1 MACQERAASGI
12 SNELWFVGICNLCI
26 LFQPIHCVMLFPM
39 SVRSIVVWIL
49 SLMALQM
56 LSVGIVDASENESRY
71 KDFRTE
77 LMWKAKV
84 GIANTISVGAS
95 KRGVRRVIPIT
106 GGTFEGPEISG
117 EVLPGGEDWQLVRP
131 DGDTELY
138 ARYLLKTDDGYI
150 IQVINRALIHGG
162 NEGKEFYCRSVLDLE
177 APIDSPYDHLNHA
190 IFIGTLEMP
199 QIKPGEDPYV
209 IIGVYKLL

>member
-1 MACQERAASGI
+1 MRFS
-12 SNELWFVGICNLCI
+12 
-26 LFQPIHCVMLFPM
+26 M
-39 SVRSIVVWIL
+39 SVRSIAVGIL
-49 SLMALQM
+49 SLMVVQM
-56 LSVGIVDASENESRY
+56 LSAGGIDGAENGNRY

-84 GIANTISVGAS
+84 RISSMINVGAS

-106 GGTFEGPEISG
+106 GGTFEGPEIMG

-138 ARYLLKTDDGYI
+138 ARYLLKTDDGHV

-162 NEGKEFYCRSVLDLE
+162 TEGKAFYCRSALDLE

-199 QIKPGEDPYV
+199 IINPGEDPYV